1 MSRPYL
7 PNRRA
12 VVAGIAAAGAGIS
25 LARTTAFAAGQN
37 VKIGVIM
44 PITGPWART
53 GTLYV
58 QGAELAARHI
68 NEQGGIKALG
78 GATLELLV
86 YDAGDSPETARNA
99 AQRMVAQHNDLS
111 AITGAWL
118 SSFTLAVSEVTE
130 RAGIPLV
137 TVSAAD
143 ILTERGFKYIFRT
156 VPTGNAWV
164 EQLMPG
170 VLAVSQKALGRLPKT
185 AAMIADSSPSPQ
197 TWSKILRENILPQ
210 KEIEL
215 LVDEVFT
222 PPIADT
228 TALVQQVRRAQPDI
242 MFNIAT
248 NTPDLKLFIDKMTEF
263 NLRIPTFFVASALA
277 SSEIPQLISHKAL
290 DGMLVAI
297 NNWGTPARQSIVD
310 DFKKAYGEPFMAQ
323 DSANAYGEMW
333 LIKEAVEQ
341 AGVAD
346 NEKVAEALRN
356 IDLPTDDG
364 VGQLFYGGRIKF
376 DQSGNRVGAGMM
388 LLQWQSGQP
397 VTVYPPEMTGGA
409 EPIWPQ

>member
-1 MSRPYL
+1 MSKSFM
-7 PNRRA
+7 PNRRD
-12 VVAGIAAAGAGIS
+12 VLAGIAAAGAGFS
-25 LARTTAFAAGQN
+25 LAPTAAFAAGEN
-37 VKIGVIM
+37 VKVGVIM

-78 GATLELLV
+78 GAALELLV

-111 AITGAWL
+111 AISGAWL

-156 VPTGNAWV
+156 VPTGAAWV

-170 VLAVSQKALGRLPKT
+170 VLAVSQKALNRGPKT

-197 TWSKILRENILPQ
+197 IWSKILREIVLPR
-210 KEIEL
+210 EGIEL
-215 LVDEVFT
+215 LIDDVFT

-228 TALVQQVRRAQPDI
+228 TALVQKVRRAQPDI

-310 DFKKAYGEPFMAQ
+310 DFAKAYNEPFMAQ
-323 DSANAYGEMW
+323 DSANAYAEMW

-341 AGVAD
+341 AGIAD
-346 NEKVAEALRN
+346 HEKVAEALRS
-356 IDLPTDDG
+356 IDLPTDEG
-364 VGQLFYGGRIKF
+364 VGRLFYGGRIKF
-376 DQSGNRVGAGMM
+376 DESGNRIGAGMM
-388 LLQWQSGQP
+388 LLQWQNGQP